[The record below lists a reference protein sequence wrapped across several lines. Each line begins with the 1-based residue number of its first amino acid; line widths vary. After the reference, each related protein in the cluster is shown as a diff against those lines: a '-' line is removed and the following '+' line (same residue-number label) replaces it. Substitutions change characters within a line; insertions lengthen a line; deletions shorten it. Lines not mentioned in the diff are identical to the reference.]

1 MTRNSFVF
9 HAEWAEAVKKLPKD
23 IRVDIYDAIIEYGL
37 SGTVSAALKPVAEA
51 LFTVFRARLD
61 ADREKYEAK
70 CNKLREAGRKGG
82 VAKAS
87 KCYQMLANAKGGLAN
102 ATYDIDNDI
111 DIEKK
116 DIEKKEHGALAPP
129 DDSFDV
135 SSSFL
140 RFWEAYPANQRKTV
154 AQRGYALRVWTEG
167 GLDSV
172 ADKVMDAL
180 AYCKK
185 TSQWQDDNFI
195 PAASK
200 WLRGK
205 LWEAGVSL
213 ALSRAK
219 MPQNAAAGNLSDA
232 ELALR
237 RERLISTISALGEL
251 PAETVAEFDE
261 IAEKLG
267 KKTYKQL
274 MSKRK

>member
-9 HAEWAEAVKKLPKD
+9 HTEWAEAVKKLPKD

-51 LFTVFRARLD
+51 LFTVFRARID

-82 VAKAS
+82 VAKAT
-87 KCYQMLANAKGGLAN
+87 KCYQMLPNAKGGLAN
-102 ATYDIDNDI
+102 ATYDIDSDI

-116 DIEKKEHGALAPP
+116 DIEKKETGAVAPEG
-129 DDSFDV
+129 SFEV

-140 RFWEAYPANQRKTV
+140 KFWDAYPANQRKTI
-154 AQRGYALRVWTEG
+154 AQRGYALRVWTSD
-167 GLDSV
+167 GLDAV

-180 AYCKK
+180 AYCKT

-200 WLRGK
+200 WLHGK

-213 ALSRAK
+213 AVSRAK
-219 MPQNAAAGNLSDA
+219 TPQNAAAGGLSDT

-251 PAETVAEFDE
+251 PAETVTEFDE